1 MQQVLAVVGP
11 TAVGKSETA
20 DLLASKL
27 GGEVLSCDS
36 MQVYRRMDIGTAK
49 AKPSD
54 CRAPLKL
61 IDIVDPGVAY
71 SAALYQRDARAEV
84 ERCLSCSKTPVF
96 CGGTGLYLM
105 AAIDCMDFPSGDA
118 ESGTRSIYQAK
129 FEADGAQALYELLV
143 QRDPASAAVIHP
155 NNSRRVIRA
164 LEMADE
170 GVSYAEQKAGFT
182 TPRAFYKA
190 RMWCLSMDR
199 KRLYERI
206 DKRVDSMMQAG
217 LLEEV
222 ESLVA
227 DGYKDALTSMQA
239 IGYKELIQ
247 YLEGEMSLTDA
258 VELIKRRS
266 RRYAKRQLTW
276 FRRDKRI
283 AWIDMDAY
291 TPEQAVDMICEAL

>member
-1 MQQVLAVVGP
+1 MPQVIAVVGP

-20 DLLASKL
+20 DILAFKL
-27 GGEVLSCDS
+27 GSEVLSCDS

-49 AKPSD
+49 ADPSD

-61 IDIVDPGVAY
+61 VDIVDPGFAY
-71 SAALYQRDARAEV
+71 SAALYQRDARAEAD
-84 ERCLSCSKTPVF
+84 RCLASSKTPVF

-118 ESGTRSIYQAK
+118 ESGTRSIYQARL
-129 FEADGAQALYELLV
+129 EVEGAQALHDLLS

-155 NNSRRVIRA
+155 HNVRRVIRA

-170 GVSYAEQKAGFT
+170 GVSYAEQKAGFAS
-182 TPRAFYKA
+182 PQSFYESQI
-190 RMWCLSMDR
+190 WCLSMDR
-199 KRLYERI
+199 GRLYERI
-206 DKRVDSMMQAG
+206 DKRVDNMMQRG

-247 YLEGEMSLTDA
+247 YLDGELSLYEA

-266 RRYAKRQLTW
+266 RRYAKRQLIW

-283 AWIDMDAY
+283 SWIDMDAC
-291 TPEQAVDMICEAL
+291 TPEQAADMILGTV